1 MFENGTWFYPVAAPL
16 AMPIGM
22 QHLDSSFCWCDPVI
36 EVDEDGQGSRAAHT
50 SNVELKYHRKGSRDV
65 AQQ

>member
-36 EVDEDGQGSRAAHT
+36 EVDEDGKAVVLHT
-50 SNVELKYHRKGSRDV
+50 QVTWN
-65 AQQ
+65 